1 MVVMF
6 SDDGAGSTREL
17 QFGSGTPTWFLCER
31 VHMPGAGTSCLGLD
45 LSLICRPYSFS
56 KASKVLER
64 TGIAFE
70 LQLNPGLFGCHL
82 LG

>member
-6 SDDGAGSTREL
+6 SDDGAGSIREL
-17 QFGSGTPTWFLCER
+17 QFGSRTPMWFLCEC

-45 LSLICRPYSFS
+45 LSLICRPCSFS
-56 KASKVLER
+56 KALRVPER

-70 LQLNPGLFGCHL
+70 LRLNLELFVCHL